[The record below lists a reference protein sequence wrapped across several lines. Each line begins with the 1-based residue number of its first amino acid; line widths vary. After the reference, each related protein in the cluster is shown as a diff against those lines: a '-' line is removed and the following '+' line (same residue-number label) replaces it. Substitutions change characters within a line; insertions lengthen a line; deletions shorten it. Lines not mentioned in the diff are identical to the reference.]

1 MITTV
6 DNLSVTPYAG
16 VWIEISLY
24 ALQYIPVQV
33 TPYAG
38 VWIEI
43 ESLISRSKPYPVTPY
58 AGVWIEIL
66 FTLFNSNK
74 LLVSLPMRECGLK
87 CF

>member
-1 MITTV
+1 M
-6 DNLSVTPYAG
+6 VTPYAG
-16 VWIEISLY
+16 VWIEIVNLGMGRKWR
-24 ALQYIPVQV
+24 LV

-43 ESLISRSKPYPVTPY
+43 FEALDRFYSGIVTPY

-74 LLVSLPMRECGLK
+74 LLVSLPTRECGLK